1 MYSTYVDD
9 DERAAGASTILVRN
23 NVLHSY
29 VNLNTDL
36 QAVAVRITLDKTITL
51 CSVYIPPNSALGLAQ
66 LKNLADQL
74 PTPFIIMGDFNGHNP
89 LWGSKTTTDKGKK
102 LEDFL
107 SQEGLCIFNDGTD
120 TYLHP
125 GNGSYSA
132 IDLTVTD
139 PSLLLDF
146 SWKVHDDLCG
156 SDHFLIILESLHS
169 TVGERPTRYKFDKA
183 DWPRYEQMCRENLQ
197 TEMIRNSTDP
207 ILKFNETVISIGD
220 ETIPKT
226 STNPKHPGKSWF
238 NDECKDAI
246 KNRKKAERRFEKHPT
261 SDNLGNFR
269 IFRAKARRTLKQ
281 NRRTSWRNFVSKLN
295 CHTPMNKVWNMVQKI
310 KGKNNKTNVHHLK
323 DGHDTLT
330 SEQDISNRIGQIFSQ
345 YSSTQ
350 NYAPEFQKFKKQKE
364 KT

>member
-1 MYSTYVDD
+1 MYRTYVDE
-9 DERAAGASTILVRN
+9 DERAAGGSTILVRN

-89 LWGSKTTTDKGKK
+89 LQNNHRQRKN

-139 PSLLLDF
+139 QSLLDF
-146 SWKVHDDLCG
+146 SWKFHDDLCG
-156 SDHFLIILESLHS
+156 SDHFPIILESLHS

-197 TEMIRNSTDP
+197 TKMIRNSTDP
-207 ILKFNETVISIGD
+207 ILKFNETVISIAD

-226 STNPKHPGKSWF
+226 STNPKHPGKPWF

-246 KNRKKAERRFEKHPT
+246 KNRKRPNDGSKNIPT
-261 SDNLGNFR
+261 SDNLGNIR

-281 NRRTSWRNFVSKLN
+281 NRALPGVILFLN
-295 CHTPMNKVWNMVQKI
+295 
-310 KGKNNKTNVHHLK
+310 
-323 DGHDTLT
+323 
-330 SEQDISNRIGQIFSQ
+330 
-345 YSSTQ
+345 
-350 NYAPEFQKFKKQKE
+350 
-364 KT
+364 